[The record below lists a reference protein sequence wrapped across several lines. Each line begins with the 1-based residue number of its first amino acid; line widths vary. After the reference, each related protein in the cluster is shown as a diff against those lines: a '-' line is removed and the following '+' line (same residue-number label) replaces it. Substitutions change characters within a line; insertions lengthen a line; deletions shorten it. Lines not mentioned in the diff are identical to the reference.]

1 VSPEHYDLIVLDAF
15 SSDTIPVHLLTREA
29 FAGYLSKLTPHGVIL
44 AHISNRHL
52 DLAPVLANVA
62 QSHGLVAFF
71 GEDGRAGD
79 FMETL
84 KANAHLVALA
94 RGIGDVGS
102 IARIWTPL
110 RPDPSSALWT
120 DDFSNILGV
129 MLRTKFGRGS

>member
-1 VSPEHYDLIVLDAF
+1 
-15 SSDTIPVHLLTREA
+15 
-29 FAGYLSKLTPHGVIL
+29 
-44 AHISNRHL
+44 
-52 DLAPVLANVA
+52 
-62 QSHGLVAFF
+62 
-71 GEDGRAGD
+71 
-79 FMETL
+79 
-84 KANAHLVALA
+84 VALA

>member
-1 VSPEHYDLIVLDAF
+1 
-15 SSDTIPVHLLTREA
+15 
-29 FAGYLSKLTPHGVIL
+29 VIL